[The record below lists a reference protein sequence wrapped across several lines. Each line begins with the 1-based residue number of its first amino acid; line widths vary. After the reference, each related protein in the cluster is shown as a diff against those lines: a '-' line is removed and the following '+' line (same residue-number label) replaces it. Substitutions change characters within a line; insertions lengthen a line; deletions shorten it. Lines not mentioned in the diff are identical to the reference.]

1 MILRS
6 QILSSIVFML
16 LVSSTVWAAE
26 VDVGDLTPSAYLAKA
41 DALLTQGNFQDALQF
56 YDAAVKS
63 DPQNYLSVFK
73 RGATYL
79 SIGRLNSALTDFDHV
94 LEMKPDFD
102 SALVQRGKL
111 RLKLGNWD
119 GARKDFTAAT
129 GNQEGNIAAV
139 FAAENEVSVA
149 MKAKEAGKLDE
160 CIEHASN
167 AISSAS
173 AVASLR
179 ALRAECRLAK
189 GLIREA
195 VADLSHLASAN
206 PLLPENHVRI
216 ARLQYL
222 YLNERDRAI
231 QQLAKC
237 LHYDPDAKACKT
249 AFREYK
255 RLDKEILKANEF
267 REKHMWLALEKTIV
281 SGSADRQGLLE
292 KIEEMVEIV
301 EKEEKIPPST
311 IKDLVVDLL
320 EATCETYFDLKKWVP
335 GTTYCSRTLD
345 NRPESIVALLFTA
358 RVHMNNDEFEK
369 AIEVLNKA
377 KEASGGQN
385 QRVNGMLNEAHVLL
399 RRANSKD
406 YYKVLGVSRDA
417 SDKDVKKAYRTKTK
431 EFHPDKYRGDLK
443 PEQVEKKMAEINEAY
458 EVLSTPELRER
469 FDRGDDPNDNSQP
482 GGGPGGF
489 HPFFQQ
495 GFGGFGGGQQQFF
508 QQGGRSFYRQSSGPR
523 QHSGGHGF
531 KFQF

>member
-6 QILSSIVFML
+6 QVLSGIAFILL
-16 LVSSTVWAAE
+16 ASSTVGAVE

-41 DALLTQGNFQDALQF
+41 DALLTQGNFQDALHF
-56 YDAAVKS
+56 YDEAVKS

-94 LEMKPDFD
+94 LEMKADFD

-119 GARKDFTAAT
+119 GARKDFKAAT
-129 GNQEGNIAAV
+129 SNQDENIAAV
-139 FAAENEVSVA
+139 FAAEKEVTA
-149 MKAKEAGKLDE
+149 ATKAKEAGKLDE

-173 AVASLR
+173 AVGSLR
-179 ALRAECRLAK
+179 TLRAECRLAK

-206 PLLPENHVRI
+206 PLLPEHHVRM
-216 ARLQYL
+216 AQLQYL

-249 AFREYK
+249 VFKEYK
-255 RLDKEILKANEF
+255 RLDKEILKANELKDK
-267 REKHMWLALEKTIV
+267 RMWLALEKMIV
-281 SGSADRQGLLE
+281 SRGADSKGLLE
-292 KIEEMVEIV
+292 KIEEMVANV
-301 EKEEKIPPST
+301 EKEEKIPPNI
-311 IKDLVVDLL
+311 IKDLVADLL
-320 EATCETYFDLKKWVP
+320 EATCEAYFDLKKWEP
-335 GTTYCSRTLD
+335 GATYCSRTLD
-345 NRPESIVALLFTA
+345 NRPDSVVALLFTA
-358 RVHMNNDEFEK
+358 RVHMNNDEFER

-377 KEASGGQN
+377 NESSGGQN
-385 QRVNGMLNEAHVLL
+385 QGVNSMLNEAHMLL
-399 RRANSKD
+399 KRANSKD
-406 YYKVLGVSRDA
+406 YYKVLGVGRDA
-417 SDKDVKKAYRTKTK
+417 SDKDVKKAYRSKTK
-431 EFHPDKYRGDLK
+431 EFHPDKYKGDLK

-458 EVLSTPELRER
+458 EVLSSPELRER

-482 GGGPGGF
+482 GGGAGGF

-495 GFGGFGGGQQQFF
+495 GFGGFSGGQQQFF
-508 QQGGRSFYRQSSGPR
+508 QQGGRTFYRQSSGPR
-523 QHSGGHGF
+523 QHSGGHSF